1 MGKIPFLGRDVKSKY
16 GNTTNPHRYN
26 IWIPHPFLNIY
37 IYIYIWNPNMV
48 IPDKTI
54 RFPLPNEDGDK
65 YENSLR
71 EST

>member
-37 IYIYIWNPNMV
+37 IYIYTYGIQIWSFQ
-48 IPDKTI
+48 T
-54 RFPLPNEDGDK
+54 RQ
-65 YENSLR
+65 
-71 EST
+71 